1 MAKYLLL
8 ILVCIS
14 LAYVP
19 AYSQEE
25 DVEYGYGTVVEIKKD
40 SNEIVVSEYDW
51 ESEEEVD
58 VTYSIHED
66 LKIENID
73 SWKEIPNETYID
85 IEYVIDA
92 DGKRIAKYINAHKTE
107 EIETEEIETETE

>member
-1 MAKYLLL
+1 MAKYLFL

-25 DVEYGYGTVVEIKKD
+25 DVEYGYGIVVEIKKD
-40 SNEIVVSEYDW
+40 SNEIIVSEYDW
-51 ESEEEVD
+51 ESDEEAN

-66 LKIENID
+66 LKIDNID
-73 SWKEIPNETYID
+73 SWKNIPNETYVD
-85 IEYVIDA
+85 IEYVIGEN
-92 DGKRIAKYINAHKTE
+92 GKRMAKYISVNKTE
-107 EIETEEIETETE
+107 EIETEME